1 MPEPTVNASN
11 VVVADGHAGF
21 HHEPRVLVALR
32 RSACFY
38 ETGVSGA
45 LPSTATPVLGVNQSF
60 AAPLVALKRPT

>member
-1 MPEPTVNASN
+1 MPEPTVDASN
-11 VVVADGHAGF
+11 VVVADVFASTT
-21 HHEPRVLVALR
+21 A
-32 RSACFY
+32 ACFY